1 MFVSIIIPTYNRS
14 KLIGITLD
22 SLLKQ
27 SYPKELFEILVVD
40 NNSTDNTSTVIDEWI
55 IKSEGRIRYFVEP
68 RQGSHFARNGVVQ
81 HARGDLLYFT
91 DDDMIADSNLLSGL
105 VSIFKENP
113 NVGTATGRVIPKWEI
128 EPPVWV
134 KKYCTNGWL
143 SLYDRE
149 EEIFISDDDFGVFSC
164 HQAVR
169 KEAFILAGG
178 YNPDIVNGE
187 WLGDNETG
195 LNIKIKSLGYQFAFI
210 RSSVTQHMIPPH
222 RMTQLYL
229 NKRFANQG
237 NCDCYTD
244 FRAYHYTDSQLIQ
257 QINKHRRQMMIKF
270 FKFVYAYF
278 IGMDKWHIHRAMI
291 NYYASRIKYDKRIL
305 KDNDWRKMVL
315 VNDWINN

>member
-27 SYPKELFEILVVD
+27 TYPKELFEILVVD
-40 NNSTDNTSTVIDEWI
+40 NNSTDNTSVVIEEWI
-55 IKSEGRIRYFVEP
+55 IKSEGRIRYFAEP
-68 RQGSHFARNGVVQ
+68 RQGSHFARNGVIQ
-81 HARGDLLYFT
+81 HARGELLYFT

-105 VSIFKENP
+105 VNIFKENP

-143 SLYDRE
+143 SLYDRV
-149 EEIFISDDDFGVFSC
+149 EEIYISDDDFGVFSC

-169 KEAFILAGG
+169 KEVFILAGG

-210 RSSVTQHMIPPH
+210 RSSVTQHMIPPQ

-244 FRAYHYTDSQLIQ
+244 FRTYLYTDSQLIE
-257 QINKHRRQMMIKF
+257 QISKHRRKMLIKF
-270 FKFVYAYF
+270 FKYIYTFI

-291 NYYASRIKYDKRIL
+291 NYYASRIQYDKRIL

-315 VNDWINN
+315 VNDWINI